1 MLSQTPLKLSGRLH
15 LAVVTVKSLDEVLAR
30 CKRQQMLGGR
40 TTLPSSRCSTC
51 KITPSTRHAI
61 IASVTLIVHSCITS
75 AAPVDSHYEP
85 RLHCH

>member
-1 MLSQTPLKLSGRLH
+1 
-15 LAVVTVKSLDEVLAR
+15 VVTVKSLDEVLAR

-51 KITPSTRHAI
+51 QITPSTRRAI
-61 IASVTLIVHSCITS
+61 IASVTLRCSLLYNVSGT
-75 AAPVDSHYEP
+75 VDSHYDP